1 MNWDQFLSGTGGL
14 LAGIGG
20 AAALGGAY
28 NRLGS
33 IGEAA
38 QQGAQQIAQQGL
50 QQTQF
55 QPFGVT
61 SATGGTFG
69 ASRLPDGTVN
79 VTMGLSPGEQAI
91 QNQLMAQAGTNLGAT
106 PYGQTMGRTAAES
119 AYGLGQQF
127 MGMAGQD
134 TTGRETD
141 IYNRI
146 RAMQSPEEQR
156 QQMALE
162 ERLANQGRLG
172 VRTNMFGGTPE
183 QLALSRAQAE
193 AQNQASLMAMQQ
205 AQQQQAQQAE
215 LGQTYAGLGSQL
227 AAQDL
232 ASLAGQQQLGLGAL
246 AGSYVPQA
254 QLLNVQQAAQL
265 YPQLAQQG
273 QLQGAGLFGEASM
286 GGLEALLGSGLG
298 QANLMG
304 QLGTGLLSGVATPT
318 DAYGGFGDVLKD
330 LYDSI
335 FK

>member
-1 MNWDQFLSGTGGL
+1 MNWDQFLSGAGGL
-14 LAGIGG
+14 LAGLGG
-20 AAALGGAY
+20 AAAVGSAY
-28 NRLGS
+28 DRLGS

-50 QQTQF
+50 EQTRF

-61 SATGGTFG
+61 SATGAEFG
-69 ASRLPDGTVN
+69 VAQGPDGQLTSS
-79 VTMGLSPGEQAI
+79 MSLSPQEQAM
-91 QNQLMAQAGTNLGAT
+91 QQSLLGGAQGF
-106 PYGQTMGRTAAES
+106 YGQAMMPTADREQAV
-119 AYGLGQQF
+119 YGQ
-127 MGMAGQD
+127 
-134 TTGRETD
+134 
-141 IYNRI
+141 I
-146 RAMQSPEEQR
+146 RATQAPEEQR
-156 QQMALE
+156 RQMALE

-183 QLALSRAQAE
+183 QLALSKAQAE
-193 AQNQASLMAMQQ
+193 AQNQAALMAMEQ

-215 LGQTYAGLGSQL
+215 LGQQFTAGGYL
-227 AAQDL
+227 
-232 ASLAGQQQLGLGAL
+232 
-246 AGSYVPQA
+246 PQA
-254 QLLNVQQAAQL
+254 QLLNTIGATAL
-265 YPQLAQQG
+265 FPQLAQRG

-335 FK
+335 FG

>member
-1 MNWDQFLSGTGGL
+1 MNWDQFLSGAGGL

-20 AAALGGAY
+20 AAAVGSAY
-28 NRLGS
+28 DRLGS

-50 QQTQF
+50 EQTRF

-61 SATGGTFG
+61 SATGAEFG
-69 ASRLPDGTVN
+69 IAQGPDGQLTSS
-79 VTMGLSPGEQAI
+79 MALSPQEQAMQQSLLGGAQGFYEQAMMPTADREQAI
-91 QNQLMAQAGTNLGAT
+91 
-106 PYGQTMGRTAAES
+106 YGQ
-119 AYGLGQQF
+119 
-127 MGMAGQD
+127 
-134 TTGRETD
+134 
-141 IYNRI
+141 I
-146 RAMQSPEEQR
+146 RAMQAPEEQR
-156 QQMALE
+156 RQMALE

-183 QLALSRAQAE
+183 QLALSKAQAE
-193 AQNQASLMAMQQ
+193 AQNQAALMAMEQ

-215 LGQTYAGLGSQL
+215 LGQQFTAGGYL
-227 AAQDL
+227 
-232 ASLAGQQQLGLGAL
+232 
-246 AGSYVPQA
+246 PQA
-254 QLLNVQQAAQL
+254 QLLNTIGATAL
-265 YPQLAQQG
+265 FPQLAQRG

-335 FK
+335 FG